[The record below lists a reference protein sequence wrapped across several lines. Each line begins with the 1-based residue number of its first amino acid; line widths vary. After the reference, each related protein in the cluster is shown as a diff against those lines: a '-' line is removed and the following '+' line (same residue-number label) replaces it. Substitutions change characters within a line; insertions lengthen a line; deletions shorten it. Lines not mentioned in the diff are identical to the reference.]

1 MENKTIDTSKK
12 QKLSLNVIQ
21 MQSTRIKHCPYLENY
36 SLHYRV
42 NEIQIQR

>member
-21 MQSTRIKHCPYLENY
+21 MQSTRIKLCPYLEND
-36 SLHYRV
+36 SVHYRT
-42 NEIQIQR
+42 NNIEIQR